1 MKKSGKFAVALL
13 TASMCASF
21 VCGQEYNNFKR
32 FNGKIP
38 ETSVL
43 RFYDISYE
51 NDSYEDFNYKKDFN
65 NDNLSVEKLCEK
77 GDLAVNLYYERK
89 SENRDFESNQV
100 NAYIEVVKGKN
111 KGAFFFVP
119 SVDKYKVSK
128 GFIKSATIEAKKGC
142 SAIHVKY
149 ETNPGDGVFDS
160 RTEKTAIFEVLTKSG
175 RIEYIG
181 SYINEHRTEDSSS
194 SSEITSIDS
203 RNYCVCRISKMMGP
217 ISYELQVFDLTKLEN
232 RIVLAT
238 DYKFGGDFIYTVI
251 SDEAKLYETNDNKN
265 FTVKSDLA
273 SGDSVK
279 MLFNE
284 SIQPVAYKN
293 MGVVGFMI
301 PVYTEDSETLEGYV
315 WLYDIVDNTDR
326 KSALMGRTKKMI
338 ASENLRLR
346 EGEETSSNVLT
357 TMSAG
362 TKVEIV
368 EVGKKDNIDGNE
380 SHWVKVEVKSGAKD
394 SEGKDIKAGLQG
406 WCYGGYLK

>member
-1 MKKSGKFAVALL
+1 
-13 TASMCASF
+13 
-21 VCGQEYNNFKR
+21 
-32 FNGKIP
+32 
-38 ETSVL
+38 
-43 RFYDISYE
+43 
-51 NDSYEDFNYKKDFN
+51 
-65 NDNLSVEKLCEK
+65 
-77 GDLAVNLYYERK
+77 
-89 SENRDFESNQV
+89 
-100 NAYIEVVKGKN
+100 
-111 KGAFFFVP
+111 
-119 SVDKYKVSK
+119 
-128 GFIKSATIEAKKGC
+128 
-142 SAIHVKY
+142 
-149 ETNPGDGVFDS
+149 
-160 RTEKTAIFEVLTKSG
+160 
-175 RIEYIG
+175 
-181 SYINEHRTEDSSS
+181 
-194 SSEITSIDS
+194 
-203 RNYCVCRISKMMGP
+203 MMGP